1 MSDTIGLL
9 SRRVVC
15 TRGLLAF
22 FIVLL
27 LLLNLTALLVAS
39 IATTAAAP
47 VATLDSVAAAAV
59 LRVGLTL
66 DYPPFSFRCADG
78 SAAGADVDA
87 ASDLAASL
95 GVALEIVP
103 TSWTHLMADAA
114 ALRFDVAGGGIS
126 ITLERMRHV
135 GFSNARAHGGKVV
148 VAPCGARELLALSAN
163 ASSLPR
169 ATSVAVNPGGTNE
182 AYVRAHWADAR
193 VMLVEQGA
201 QYDALLDGTADLTL
215 TDSPE
220 AQLMSA
226 RHARLCVGSA
236 QLTVEEKALL
246 LPRASDAAWSA
257 YVNRWL
263 DERQAR
269 GAEAAALDG
278 WLARLAATN
287 VSSRACSPSDSPRA
301 DHDPRRSRPSEMLER
316 RA

>member
-1 MSDTIGLL
+1 MSANDTIGLL

-27 LLLNLTALLVAS
+27 LVMNLTLLLVAS
-39 IATTAAAP
+39 MASTGAAP
-47 VATLDSVAAAAV
+47 VATLNSVAVAAV

-95 GVALEIVP
+95 GVALDIVP

-126 ITLERMRHV
+126 ITLERMRQV
-135 GFSNARAHGGKVV
+135 GFSKARVHGGKVV
-148 VAPCGARELLALSAN
+148 VAPCGAHELLSLWAN
-163 ASSLPR
+163 ASSLPEG
-169 ATSVAVNPGGTNE
+169 TTVAVNPGGTNE
-182 AYVRAHWADAR
+182 AYVWAHWADAR
-193 VMLVEQGA
+193 VILVEQGA
-201 QYDALLDGTADLTL
+201 QYDALLDGTADLTV
-215 TDSPE
+215 TDSTE

-226 RHARLCVGSA
+226 RHARRLCVGSA
-236 QLTVEEKALL
+236 QLTREDKALL
-246 LPRASDAAWSA
+246 LPRASDVPWSA

-263 DERQAR
+263 EERQAS

-278 WLARLAATN
+278 WLAQLAATN
-287 VSSRACSPSDSPRA
+287 ESSRACSRPPPGGRGPRA
-301 DHDPRRSRPSEMLER
+301 
-316 RA
+316 